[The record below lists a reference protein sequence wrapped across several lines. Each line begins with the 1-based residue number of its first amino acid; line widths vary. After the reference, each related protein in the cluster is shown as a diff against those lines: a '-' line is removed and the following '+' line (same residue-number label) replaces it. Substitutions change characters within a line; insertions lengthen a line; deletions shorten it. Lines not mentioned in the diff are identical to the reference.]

1 MSTHVFCINVKIYKK
16 IYIENGCQNIKEKHL
31 WYIVIIIFSFYIL
44 NFEKEL
50 NKNIEVEWI
59 VVKLQKKSN

>member
-44 NFEKEL
+44 NFEKEV
-50 NKNIEVEWI
+50 NKNIEVKWI